1 MTTADLPG
9 HTEVAPVRPDES
21 LNWANLESYLRSTLP
36 ELTGEFTVLQFPNG
50 SANLTYR
57 VAFGD
62 QMLVVRRPP
71 MGRLA
76 VGSHDMNREYR
87 ALSGL
92 WAAYDR
98 APRPLAYSADA
109 EILGAE
115 FLVIEYRPGVVI
127 WGPETIPDEMRAL
140 PNHGWRLGM
149 ALASALA
156 DLHLVDIRQT
166 GLIHLGKPAGFLD
179 RQLRGWRAR
188 WDAVAEAGPPHPLM
202 EALADRLFERVP
214 ASPPPA
220 VLHNDFK
227 LNNCQFAPANPDRV
241 ISVFD
246 WDMATV
252 GDPLVDL
259 GTLLNYLPDPDG
271 DASSDRVAIGGQETM
286 GLPSRQEIIDTYC
299 ARTGTAVD
307 AIGWYEAYGTWKT
320 AVIMQQLYA
329 RYVRGESSDER
340 LRTSADRMDGVAARA
355 LDLVEGWH

>member
-1 MTTADLPG
+1 MTTSEVPG
-9 HTEVAPVRPDES
+9 YTEVAPVRPGED
-21 LNWANLESYLRSTLP
+21 LNWPALENYLRSVLP
-36 ELTGEFTVLQFPNG
+36 GLAGEFTVLQFPNG

-62 QMLVVRRPP
+62 QPVVVRRPP
-71 MGRLA
+71 LGRLA
-76 VGSHDMNREYR
+76 VGSHDMSREYR

-92 WAAYDR
+92 WAVYDR
-98 APRPLAYSADA
+98 APRPLAYSADTQ
-109 EILGAE
+109 ILGTE
-115 FLVIEYRPGVVI
+115 FLVIEYRSGVVI
-127 WGPETIPDEMRAL
+127 WGPETIPDEMKNQ

-149 ALASALA
+149 ALAHALA
-156 DLHLVDIRQT
+156 DLHLVDIYQT

-214 ASPPPA
+214 SSPPPA

-227 LNNCQFAPANPDRV
+227 LNNCQFSPTNPDRV

-286 GLPSRQEIIDTYC
+286 GLPSRQEIIDTYS

-340 LRTSADRMDGVAARA
+340 LHTSADRLDGVAARA
-355 LDLVEGWH
+355 LDLLDRWR